1 MQPLS
6 KEQMKTFYED
16 GYLFIEE
23 FYKEDA
29 LAEVQGD
36 VEKMIDNL
44 ANRCVHPGAP
54 RAMMAFSDTRA

>member
-1 MQPLS
+1 
-6 KEQMKTFYED
+6 MKTFYED

-44 ANRCVHPGAP
+44 ANRCVHPGAH
-54 RAMMAFSDTRA
+54 RVQ